1 MNSRNKL
8 MLKWIGILYI
18 LGTIIV
24 ATTVVSITFLLGKD
38 ISMDML
44 TTYNKLCD
52 IHNCWNDYN
61 KVILGHYI

>member
-44 TTYNKLCD
+44 TNNKLCD